1 MITCNLCGT
10 EKKTRREMHGHL
22 MKMHYQEYKEDSLK
36 GVMQRRRKR
45 SFLQKKKKRQLSG
58 RQGFGC

>member
-22 MKMHYQEYKEDSLK
+22 MKMHYQEYKEVGFKQSELTL
-36 GVMQRRRKR
+36 GQPEGGNATE
-45 SFLQKKKKRQLSG
+45 KKE
-58 RQGFGC
+58 